1 VETVSNLPSRKTKG
15 LSNSNNQSE
24 INNPLVMLIN
34 MPWGLVDRPSIQLGI
49 LQSVLMCAGVR
60 TEARSFN
67 LTFVDYI
74 VNATAHLP
82 VEDRIYLN
90 DYCEV
95 GEDDR
100 VIGLGDWIFAV
111 PPFQDS
117 SQRDEQYLNHARST
131 ATPSEILGKAVRMH
145 KLVRPFLDLCVEDVL
160 SMSPRIVGFSTTFS
174 QNVPSLV
181 LAKLLK
187 SRDPSIHIIFGGG
200 NCDGPMGEALHR
212 AFPWVDTVVR
222 GEAERILPKLIK
234 DIYSGGVSAQPG
246 LCYRENG
253 ERIVIDQES
262 SDIPMDEVPLP
273 NYDEF
278 FERLSRSNT
287 CAEIR
292 PHLIIPFESAR
303 GCWWGAKK
311 HCTFCGLNGSSMAFR
326 SKSPD
331 VVVDELVALA
341 RKYGQLNFYGVDNII
356 DMRYL
361 RDVLP
366 RLRDTGYDFTIF
378 YETKANLKKQHVRAM
393 RQAGVIRLQIGIE
406 SFSTP
411 ILKLMEKGAT
421 ALQNIRL
428 LKWCSE
434 FGINT
439 EWNFIYGF
447 PHEPI
452 EEYDRMAD
460 LVKSLT
466 HLQPPIFFSQIEVHR
481 FSPHF
486 ERPYQFGLKI
496 LGPRRFYEYVYPCDE
511 KACTDLAYIFHYAHE
526 DGRNPNNYMTKLRE
540 QVEYWKNKFRV
551 DGVLEWRRGPGFLLI
566 RDRRPGLDK
575 YDYSLADTEARIYLA
590 CDEGATAMDVWKLLR
605 AEGDTAVSPEEVEDF
620 LDEMTEARLMYK
632 EDDLYLSLAVPMSP
646 RPASVSSVA
655 QIETEKGFI
664 ELTRRVLEVPGA
676 GSNCGSELRSSGQS

>member
-1 VETVSNLPSRKTKG
+1 MKNLSSRKTKG
-15 LSNSNNQSE
+15 VSNPGNQSA

-34 MPWGLVDRPSIQLGI
+34 MPWGRIDRPSIQLGI
-49 LQSVLMCAGVR
+49 LQSVLMKAGIR
-60 TEARSFN
+60 TEACSFN
-67 LTFVDYI
+67 LTFLDYLGK
-74 VNATAHLP
+74 ATAALSE
-82 VEDRIYLN
+82 EDRICLN

-95 GEDDR
+95 GEDNQI
-100 VIGLGDWIFAV
+100 VGLGDWIFAV

-117 SQRDEQYLNHARST
+117 SQRDEQYLNYVS
-131 ATPSEILGKAVRMH
+131 ATGTPRALLAKAVRMR
-145 KLVRPFLDLCVEDVL
+145 KLVRPFLDLCVAEVL

-174 QNVPSLV
+174 QNAPSLV

-187 SRDPSIHIIFGGG
+187 SHDPSIHVIFGGS
-200 NCDGPMGEALHR
+200 NCDGPMGEALHH

-222 GEAERILPKLIK
+222 GEAERVLPQLVR
-234 DIYSGGVSAQPG
+234 DIFSGRVRAQPG

-253 ERIVIDQES
+253 ERIVIDQAS

-278 FERLSRSNT
+278 FERLSRSDS

-326 SKSPD
+326 SKSP
-331 VVVDELVALA
+331 ELVLEELLIQA
-341 RKYGQLNFYGVDNII
+341 RKYGQLNFYAVDNIL
-356 DMRYL
+356 DMRYI

-366 RLRDTGYDFTIF
+366 RLRDSEYDFTLF
-378 YETKANLKKQHVRAM
+378 YETKANLKKDHVRAM
-393 RQAGVIRLQIGIE
+393 RQVGVMTIQIGIE

-428 LKWCSE
+428 LKWCAE
-434 FGINT
+434 FGINA

-447 PHEPI
+447 PHEPSA
-452 EEYDRMAD
+452 EYDRMAD
-460 LVKSLT
+460 LMKSLT
-466 HLQPPIFFSQIEVHR
+466 HLQPPTFVSQIEVER

-486 ERPYQFGLKI
+486 ERPHEFGLKL
-496 LGPRRFYEYVYPCDE
+496 LGPRGFYEFVYPCDD
-511 KACTDLAYIFHYAHE
+511 KLRADLAYIFDYAHE
-526 DGRNPNNYMTKLRE
+526 DGRNPNDYLTKLNE
-540 QVEYWKNKFRV
+540 QVDYWKNEFRD
-551 DGVLEWRRGPGFLLI
+551 DGVLEWRRGPGFLSI

-590 CDEGATAMDVWKLLR
+590 CDEGASALDVWNSLR
-605 AEGDTAVSPEEVEDF
+605 AEGTTAVDAEEVEDF
-620 LDEMTEARLMYK
+620 LDEMTAARLMYK
-632 EDDLYLSLAVPMSP
+632 EDGLYLSLAVPMNP
-646 RPASVSSVA
+646 RPATVSSEV
-655 QIETEKGFI
+655 QIKSQTRFV
-664 ELTRRVLEVPGA
+664 ELTRQVLAAPSV
-676 GSNCGSELRSSGQS
+676 

>member
-1 VETVSNLPSRKTKG
+1 
-15 LSNSNNQSE
+15 
-24 INNPLVMLIN
+24 MLIN
-34 MPWGLVDRPSIQLGI
+34 MPWGRVDRPSIQLGI
-49 LQSVLMCAGVR
+49 LQSVLMLAGVR

-67 LTFVDYI
+67 LTFLDYI
-74 VNATAHLP
+74 INATADLP
-82 VEDRIYLN
+82 VEDRISLN
-90 DYCEV
+90 DYCDV
-95 GEDDR
+95 GEDNQI
-100 VIGLGDWIFAV
+100 VGLGDWIFAV

-117 SQRDEQYLNHARST
+117 SQRDDQYLNYVSST
-131 ATPSEILGKAVRMH
+131 ATPREILAKAARMH

-160 SMSPRIVGFSTTFS
+160 SMSPRIVGFTTTFS
-174 QNVPSLV
+174 QNVSSLV

-187 SRDPSIHIIFGGG
+187 SRDPSIHILFGGS

-222 GEAERILPKLIK
+222 GEAERVLPQLIK
-234 DIYSGGVSAQPG
+234 DLSTGGVRAQPG

-253 ERIVIDQES
+253 QRVVIDQEG

-278 FERLSRSNT
+278 LQRLGRSDS

-292 PHLIIPFESAR
+292 PHLVIPFETAR

-326 SKSPD
+326 SKSPKL
-331 VVVDELVALA
+331 VIDELLALA
-341 RKYGQLNFYGVDNII
+341 RKYSQLNFYAVDNIL
-356 DMRYL
+356 DMRYF

-366 RLRDTGYDFTIF
+366 ELRDTGYDFRIF
-378 YETKANLKKQHVRAM
+378 YETKANLKKEHVRAM
-393 RQAGVIRLQIGIE
+393 RQSGVLTIQTGIE

-428 LKWCSE
+428 LKWCAE
-434 FGINT
+434 FGIRA

-466 HLQPPIFFSQIEVHR
+466 HLKPPEFFSRIEVER

-486 ERPYQFGLKI
+486 ERPHEFGLKI
-496 LGPRRFYEYVYPCDE
+496 LGPRQFYRFIYPCDE
-511 KACTDLAYIFHYAHE
+511 KACTDLAYIFDYAHE
-526 DGRNPNNYMTKLRE
+526 DGRSLDDYMIKLSE
-540 QVEYWKNKFRV
+540 QVDYWKNEFSV
-551 DGVLEWRRGPGFLLI
+551 DRVLESRRGPGFLLI

-590 CDEGATAMDVWKLLR
+590 CDEGATAIDVWKLLR
-605 AEGDTAVSPEEVEDF
+605 AEGNTTVSSEEVEDF

-632 EDDLYLSLAVPMSP
+632 EDELYLSLAVPMNP
-646 RPASVSSVA
+646 RLTSVRPEV
-655 QIETEKGFI
+655 QIESKPRFV
-664 ELTRRVLEVPGA
+664 ELTRQVLEA
-676 GSNCGSELRSSGQS
+676 SSATESRITGH